1 MTLNGGPGI
10 TDKEYMKRAHPII
23 ALLALA
29 ALSSA
34 SAQTVSEPA
43 AFRQEGIASWYG
55 AEFEGRPTASGER
68 FDSRLL
74 TAAHPTL
81 PFGTVVKVTNAHN
94 GKSVTVRV
102 NDRGPFVAARIIDL
116 SRAAG
121 EKLDMVVTGT
131 APVVVEAV
139 VASAP
144 PSIPP
149 SATLIPAPLPAAAEA
164 STTVSAAATVSAS
177 APVPT
182 PAPAA
187 PAVAAPA
194 APAAP
199 AAATAAVVA
208 AAAEVPTPIPAPIPE
223 AAESVRIAAR
233 PAARLFPKAPDA
245 KSDKKY
251 RLQVGSYKLVRNAT
265 EAYDKLSKAGL
276 VPSYERNGELY
287 RVVIASVP
295 GAEVQAAAER
305 LGEAGFAEVLVREE
319 R

>member
-149 SATLIPAPLPAAAEA
+149 SATSIPAPLP
-164 STTVSAAATVSAS
+164 V
-177 APVPT
+177 
-182 PAPAA
+182 
-187 PAVAAPA
+187 
-194 APAAP
+194 
-199 AAATAAVVA
+199 
-208 AAAEVPTPIPAPIPE
+208 AAAEVPAPIPASVPE